1 MAHPHKITEEQRKKY
16 AEDHEKATLLKE
28 SLKIVDE
35 LAKMEVEDFANY
47 DNAEFD
53 FEPLE
58 KIVKKAKDLTKH
70 RLWKL

>member
-1 MAHPHKITEEQRKKY
+1 MANSITEEQRKQL

-35 LAKMEVEDFANY
+35 LAKIEVEDFVNY

-58 KIVKKAKDLTKH
+58 KLVKRAKNLSKH
-70 RLWKL
+70 RLWKLK

>member
-1 MAHPHKITEEQRKKY
+1 MANSITEEQRKQL

-35 LAKMEVEDFANY
+35 LAKIEVEDFANY

-58 KIVKKAKDLTKH
+58 KLVKRAKILSKN
-70 RLWKL
+70 RLWKLR